1 MPSGLGLIFT
11 MSVFMAL
18 ILARAAGPASPDPAL
33 LTTLP
38 LVTLPQ
44 NGEIHSVDGP

>member
-18 ILARAAGPASPDPAL
+18 SLARAAGPASPDPAL

-44 NGEIHSVDGP
+44 NGEIHLVDRP